1 MNLVGK
7 QMVDFTNDKGE
18 KIKGVKLHFTCPDD
32 RVSGLAATTQFF
44 RADHVL
50 YEQAVTMPLGEF
62 AFDYG
67 PRGRVVGIRLTGSDD
82 KSGK

>member
-7 QMVDFTNDKGE
+7 QIIDFVNDKKE
-18 KIKGVKLHFTCPDD
+18 PVKGVKLHFTCPDD
-32 RVSGLAATTQFF
+32 RVSGLAAMTQFF
-44 RADHVL
+44 NVNHAL

-62 AFDYG
+62 VFDYG
-67 PRGRVVGIRLTGSDD
+67 PRGRVVGIRLTDSGD